1 MVKMFDEIQQIIAPH
16 TLSSFDYTKIE
27 ELLQTYTEE
36 EILSVYRSVGYKP
49 MNYIS
54 KVLSKRPRTSSWL
67 KKEIVNEPIDK
78 ETEEVFND
86 FQNFLKEFRS

>member
-1 MVKMFDEIQQIIAPH
+1 MYDELQQIIAPN
-16 TLSSFDYTKIE
+16 TISSFEYTKLE

-36 EILSVYRSVGYKP
+36 EILNAYRSVGYKP
-49 MNYIS
+49 INYIT
-54 KVLSKRPRTSSWL
+54 KVLSKKPRTSWI
-67 KKEIVNEPIDK
+67 KQEIVNEPIDK